1 MGMNDWEEFGEI
13 RQMTKSC
20 RKKLRRIFPRAWKCS
35 LMHWWNDH
43 DYPPEYFK
51 HIAYETRRLHINR
64 SLLNSTAF
72 SSPFLLV
79 SSYFRLPGFLLQLI
93 KYASPAMQRTMQRYM
108 PGSNCI
114 KCILMHRDDCSGL
127 LAADYGS
134 SGYRTARTARKRIKA
149 GYSLVAEK
157 VSLVHVTTERITE
170 EKRNRSWIVDAGVGI
185 GARNADK
192 LRRRYR
198 AIIFTGIVP
207 AVSKDDERA
216 EGRCGFIGVTYRC
229 FSRIAPLLTA
239 NRAGSWHDP
248 VYDRTARW
256 ENVHS
261 APELAS
267 GLSR

>member
-1 MGMNDWEEFGEI
+1 V
-13 RQMTKSC
+13 T
-20 RKKLRRIFPRAWKCS
+20 
-35 LMHWWNDH
+35 
-43 DYPPEYFK
+43 
-51 HIAYETRRLHINR
+51 
-64 SLLNSTAF
+64 
-72 SSPFLLV
+72 
-79 SSYFRLPGFLLQLI
+79 
-93 KYASPAMQRTMQRYM
+93 
-108 PGSNCI
+108 
-114 KCILMHRDDCSGL
+114 
-127 LAADYGS
+127 
-134 SGYRTARTARKRIKA
+134 
-149 GYSLVAEK
+149 EK
-157 VSLVHVTTERITE
+157 VSLARVTNAERITE

-207 AVSKDDERA
+207 AVSKGDEGA